1 MELKFSLSKLEVVP
15 LFKAYRNDIDIFT
28 EDEEEDREFYKVIFN
43 RLLKDT
49 GVRVSDVYPL
59 GTSRA
64 VIEASRGGRCSARPA
79 LYLVDGDIFL
89 LYCPKSPTN
98 NLFVLDSYCIE
109 NLVVDEKATY
119 ETIKTFL
126 GTKSLSEI
134 KSKFKF
140 SELIDGCKKELI
152 DLFFI
157 WAIQCKYTE
166 NFKMDNIGRFYNN
179 KTHDLSKGKIKKRT
193 KEIENSL
200 IDSGKI
206 QRSQLAL
213 EISKLRGRF
222 SYSNETFFKIVSGKD
237 YLMPLLSRQAR
248 RNLNLRFEIDRHAW
262 KYNLASHCNM
272 DRFASLKEKILLIC
286 SQKKS

>member
-1 MELKFSLSKLEVVP
+1 MELKFSLSQLEVVP

-152 DLFFI
+152 DLFLSGLFNANIRKILKWIILGAFI
-157 WAIQCKYTE
+157 ITRLTICQ
-166 NFKMDNIGRFYNN
+166 
-179 KTHDLSKGKIKKRT
+179 
-193 KEIENSL
+193 KE
-200 IDSGKI
+200 
-206 QRSQLAL
+206 
-213 EISKLRGRF
+213 KLKRGR
-222 SYSNETFFKIVSGKD
+222 
-237 YLMPLLSRQAR
+237 R
-248 RNLNLRFEIDRHAW
+248 RL
-262 KYNLASHCNM
+262 
-272 DRFASLKEKILLIC
+272 KIL
-286 SQKKS
+286 